1 VFAWTVGVSLVLML
15 LLIWSALYR
24 GSLRSTIAHAGRCSV
39 QPGRTTAEASPERG
53 ADWGAPDPAASA
65 SGPGEPT
72 ALVEAGAPD
81 TATSGAE
88 RAARHAAG
96 K

>member
-1 VFAWTVGVSLVLML
+1 MFAWTVGVSLVLML

-53 ADWGAPDPAASA
+53 ADWGAP
-65 SGPGEPT
+65 EPT